1 MNYQNTTM
9 IPNELFELLPTL
21 TEKELKLILV
31 VLRQT
36 IGWVDKKGKRKQ
48 KDWIT
53 SRFFANKTG
62 LSRKSVSIGLSEL
75 QQKQLIITEV
85 NHSTMRTFYTCT
97 LIISTKNTHDRRKI
111 YPPIVEN
118 ILPTKLRETK
128 LNKEK
133 KEKFTSPKKL
143 SDLERYHQ
151 IVNNRFLD
159 KGG

>member
-1 MNYQNTTM
+1 M

-36 IGWVDKKGKRKQ
+36 IGWVDKKGKRK
-48 KDWIT
+48 
-53 SRFFANKTG
+53 
-62 LSRKSVSIGLSEL
+62 GLSEL

-118 ILPTKLRETK
+118 VLPTKLRETK